1 MRIRGYT
8 HRLDAQ
14 MVRGSN
20 LGRKPPSPLSLATG
34 ELSAATGR
42 EPPIA
47 PRHGLR
53 AVLER
58 FGIGH
63 RQTSVASG
71 TDF

>member
-20 LGRKPPSPLSLATG
+20 LGRKPPSPRVSATG
-34 ELSAATGR
+34 EIASASVR
-42 EPPIA
+42 ESPSA
-47 PRHGLR
+47 PRQGLR

-71 TDF
+71 PDF